1 MLKRIVV
8 ILCAVVLASC
18 GQPEPR
24 KPIQVKSGQFF
35 KASVARSQELL
46 AKEQKLIKEIIAT
59 DSSRSYIASDSGFWY
74 VYEKKNDA
82 STYQLKT
89 DDEVLLSYNLMHL
102 NGDTIY
108 SKASIGLVPHAIDKS
123 KLFPGLRNAVKLLK
137 EGEQATFIFPSSL
150 GYGYKGDNDKIG
162 PSTPL
167 KSSMELVR
175 IIAKKDSINSK
186 LK

>member
-1 MLKRIVV
+1 MLDRIVI
-8 ILCAVVLASC
+8 ILCAISLVGC
-18 GQPEPR
+18 GQPQPR
-24 KPIQVKSGQFF
+24 KPVQVKSGQFF

-46 AKEQKLIKEIIAT
+46 AKEQELIKEIVAK
-59 DSSRSYIASDSGFWY
+59 DSSKTYMASDSGFWY
-74 VYEKKNDA
+74 AYEKKNDT

-108 SKASIGLVPHAIDKS
+108 TKATIGLIPHAIDKS

-150 GYGYKGDNDKIG
+150 GFGYKGDNDKIG

-167 KSSMELVR
+167 KSSLEVVKVVAR
-175 IIAKKDSINSK
+175 KENIN
-186 LK
+186 